1 MNWYRTMKSSV
12 PGLHPVENVVHG
24 LIHVADAPEPQRM
37 ILLPGNATLRAAAS
51 STKAFFRT
59 LTAQPA
65 KARISRGKGG
75 SRFKMKVLDSI
86 HEDGAKLVEIS
97 AKDAQALRADE
108 WGLRM
113 VPEQFYQPAVQF
125 YQVESRVK
133 SATTAT
139 ASARKVIVKV
149 TSAADGSA
157 IPGANVVAFTNFAT
171 REGDGGVTSKSGT
184 VTLSLPSGIPVL
196 DRLYVYPANSFWGS
210 LQIKLNLASTIN
222 VPLTPI
228 DLAFEDSVRFFAHSG
243 EPDDGNGVKVGVV
256 DTGIALKHPDLKVLG
271 GECTVPGEPANS
283 YGPLGGDH
291 GSHCAGIIAAR
302 GTPPKGIR
310 GIAPGT
316 ALYSYRVFPKAT
328 PQDPEPRASNYSIA
342 KAIDRGAAQGCD
354 LLNLS
359 LGGGNP
365 DPATEAAI
373 QDARNAGCVVI
384 AAAGNDDR
392 KPVSFP
398 ASFDLCVAV
407 SAVGRIGLFPAGSVD
422 SGDVAAPFGTDKKNF
437 IAAFSNIGLE
447 LDATGPGVGIISTV
461 PDKKYAV
468 MSGTSM
474 ATPAV
479 TGLAARLLAKNAAI
493 LNANRDASR
502 ADRIVRLLL
511 QSCKSLGFGP
521 TFEGQGLPE

>member
-1 MNWYRTMKSSV
+1 
-12 PGLHPVENVVHG
+12 
-24 LIHVADAPEPQRM
+24 M

-228 DLAFEDSVRFFAHSG
+228 DLALPRIAFDSSPHSG
-243 EPDDGNGVKVGVV
+243 EPDDGCTNGVKVGVV

-328 PQDPEPRASNYSIA
+328 PQDPEPAQHRITRLPRPSIA
-342 KAIDRGAAQGCD
+342 GPRKGAICSISVWAA
-354 LLNLS
+354 
-359 LGGGNP
+359 GNP

-373 QDARNAGCVVI
+373 QDARKRRMRCH
-384 AAAGNDDR
+384 R
-392 KPVSFP
+392 
-398 ASFDLCVAV
+398 
-407 SAVGRIGLFPAGSVD
+407 RRR
-422 SGDVAAPFGTDKKNF
+422 
-437 IAAFSNIGLE
+437 E
-447 LDATGPGVGIISTV
+447 
-461 PDKKYAV
+461 
-468 MSGTSM
+468 
-474 ATPAV
+474 
-479 TGLAARLLAKNAAI
+479 R
-493 LNANRDASR
+493 
-502 ADRIVRLLL
+502 
-511 QSCKSLGFGP
+511 
-521 TFEGQGLPE
+521 